1 MNYLRNFEEFLK
13 EGVARK
19 QTQDKSRASSL
30 TQEASERNDFI
41 KDMDKAFGITD
52 KKAKRQQEEI
62 KLKK

>member
-1 MNYLRNFEEFLK
+1 MPLRSFEEFLK